1 MTFLSFPAFFST
13 LKGKI
18 TLWFIISIAAFMII
32 FSGML
37 LFSVRLWMIQSL
49 DTDLMNRGEALKHE
63 IQATLTSTNQVSLH
77 KQILDPAHSDIYHD
91 KYFFWIIDSDT
102 TILFS
107 TVSSTDLKFPENDAR
122 RLLNTNPVIVNR
134 VPNLMFQHRAFVY
147 PITGDTSNIL
157 IKKPVNKDDIVGWI
171 VIAAS
176 IQHIQDFINN
186 LTRVLIGMMVISLII
201 ATAFALILSD
211 LALRPLQEIVKTAQT
226 ITARQ
231 LNTRIRTK
239 IDKDEVGQLVK
250 TLNELFDRLEGSFR
264 QIRQFS
270 ADASHELLTPLTI
283 IKGEIELAL
292 DKDRDKEYYKTS
304 LSNALTQT
312 NHLIQ
317 ITQTLL
323 KLSREENLEEVPDED
338 IMDLRILFSKITKQL
353 DYVAAQKNI
362 TIQNKLDENIPLV
375 NSNENLLHTLFFNLI
390 ENAVKYS
397 PENTIVVIKNILTT
411 SSNGQTLSI
420 QIIDQGHGIPDSEKS
435 NIFLRFYRVDKSRS
449 KSTGGTGLGLSLVSK
464 IVKLLGLSIEVKDN
478 HPQGTI
484 IEVRFE
490 ERMVIS

>member
-1 MTFLSFPAFFST
+1 MTFFSFPAFFST

-18 TLWFIISIAAFMII
+18 TLWFIVSIAAFMII

-49 DTDLMNRGEALKHE
+49 DTDLMNRAEALKRE

-91 KYFFWIIDSDT
+91 KYFFWIVDSDT
-102 TILFS
+102 SILFS
-107 TVSSTDLKFPENDAR
+107 TINSIDPKFPAADAR
-122 RLLNTNPVIVNR
+122 RLLNNNPIIVNR
-134 VPNLMFQHRAFVY
+134 VPNLMFQHRAFIY
-147 PITGDTSNIL
+147 PITGDTANVI
-157 IKKPVNKDDIVGWI
+157 IKKPVNKDDVVGWI
-171 VIAAS
+171 IIAAS

-231 LNTRIRTK
+231 LSTRIRTK
-239 IDKDEVGQLVK
+239 VEKDEVGQLVK
-250 TLNELFDRLEGSFR
+250 TLNELFDRLEGSFS

-292 DKDRDKEYYKTS
+292 DKDRDKDYYKTS

-323 KLSREENLEEVPDED
+323 KLSREENFEETPDED

-362 TIQNKLDENIPLV
+362 RIVNQLEENIPLV

-397 PENTIVVIKNILTT
+397 PENTVVIIKNNLTLSAT
-411 SSNGQTLSI
+411 GQTLGI
-420 QIIDQGHGIPDSEKS
+420 QIVDQGQGIPDSEKA
-435 NIFLRFYRVDKSRS
+435 NIFLRFYRIDKSRS

-464 IVKLLGLSIEVKDN
+464 ITKLLGLTIDVKDN
-478 HPQGTI
+478 KPTGTI
-484 IEVRFE
+484 IEVYFNDQ
-490 ERMVIS
+490 MVIS